1 MGNHLLNM
9 KGMLSKE
16 TSDFST
22 SLNIFTNPQERA
34 KSDKVLT
41 KICITVTGLPSVIIF
56 TGSGLVEIIA
66 PRLPPNLADAHLHL
80 TAVQRLSI

>member
-16 TSDFST
+16 NSDFSM
-22 SLNIFTNPQERA
+22 SLNIFTNPQERLNLIKFRPNLHHCYWVA
-34 KSDKVLT
+34 
-41 KICITVTGLPSVIIF
+41 SVIIF
-56 TGSGLVEIIA
+56 TGSSLVEIIA